1 MNRFTSKELYMMN
14 GGQKLYIYT
23 DGFGDIYQATASEE
37 EAWKQEYIAQ
47 KLKQIDN
54 ETNSVVL
61 NFAIESLRFH
71 QYSDLNALLVSKIN
85 DANSSPERKIVFEKA
100 LKMDIEQA
108 YKITD
113 TPKN

>member
-1 MNRFTSKELYMMN
+1 MNRFTSKDLYMMN

-23 DGFGDIYQATASEE
+23 DGFGDIYEATASEE

-54 ETNSVVL
+54 ETNGVVL

-71 QYSDLNALLVSKIN
+71 QYPALNTLLISKIN
-85 DANSSPERKIVFEKA
+85 DTNCSPERKIVFEKA
-100 LKMDIEQA
+100 LKIDIKKA